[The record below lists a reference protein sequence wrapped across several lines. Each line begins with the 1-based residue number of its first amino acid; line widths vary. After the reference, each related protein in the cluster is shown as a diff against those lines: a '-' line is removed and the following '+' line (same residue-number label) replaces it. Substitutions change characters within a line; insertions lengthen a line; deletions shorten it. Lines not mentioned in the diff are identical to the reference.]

1 MLKKLIRNKWTYISL
16 ALLLTAA
23 VIALLPKQQ
32 DGSRVEVVEE
42 ILTGT
47 AERGQMRTVLING
60 GSIADTGTQTLSL
73 AGNVEI
79 KQWQVKAGDYVEE
92 GQLLATVDKNSVLSA
107 IAQVNALMEQ
117 LDAAIESSRSDTID
131 SAIYAPAAGHVKAV
145 YAQNGQSVL
154 DAMYEN
160 AALILLSLD
169 GKMAVDIQAGALTPG
184 ESVTVTL
191 SGGTELE
198 GLVARVSDGTA
209 TITVPDDSA
218 AYDDSVKITGENGKA
233 LGSGRLY
240 IHSQL
245 KICGYSGTVSA
256 VHVAVDA
263 HVSSGQTLLSL
274 TDTGYSGEH
283 DRLLDQRH
291 KLEEQMQRL
300 FAAYQSGGVYAESA
314 GCVSQILEEE
324 SVSALAA
331 AGDSGTVTLLGYYE
345 SHSDPGGI
353 KLLGSTGSGA
363 VISLLSDQEPGTA
376 DAEPGEAPDDEM
388 EPEPTPEPS
397 PEPEPVQPQATRYM
411 GQVTEV
417 RELGDGGTELVVA
430 LADGSVISLTSAQLE
445 GKTGAVLANEIQA
458 GDVLVLSYSQEG
470 ELLSVTVYQSG
481 NGEQEEGT
489 PGEGSFGGMGAMD
502 GMTASGGMGDTGSAP
517 AEEPDYTME
526 ETALCT
532 FARYDSAE
540 ISLTVDE
547 LDIAKLS
554 LGQTVA
560 INLDALPGES
570 FEGRI
575 TAIDPEGSNEGGSSK
590 YTVTVTM
597 PRTEQMLAGMN
608 ASVTVELENRENVLA
623 IPLAAV
629 CEDSSGIYVYTGY
642 DKKTQQFTGPV
653 AVTTGLSDGENVEIL
668 SGLEEGDSFCYR
680 YSSSLKYTFSR

>member
-1 MLKKLIRNKWTYISL
+1 MLKKWIKNKWTYIAL
-16 ALLLTAA
+16 ALLLIAA
-23 VIALLPKQQ
+23 VMALLPKQR
-32 DGSRVEVVEE
+32 DGSGVEVVEE

-47 AERGQMRTVLING
+47 AERGQMATVLIHG
-60 GSIADTGTQTLSL
+60 GSIADTGTQTISL
-73 AGNVEI
+73 AGDVEI
-79 KQWQVKAGDYVEE
+79 KEWQVRIGDYVEK

-131 SAIYAPAAGHVKAV
+131 SAIYAPTSGRVKAV
-145 YAQNGQSVL
+145 FVQSGQSVM

-160 AALILLSLD
+160 AALMLLSLD
-169 GKMAVDIQAGALTPG
+169 GKMAVDIQAGELTPG
-184 ESVTVTL
+184 ETVTVTL
-191 SGGTELE
+191 SDDTELE
-198 GLVARVSDGTA
+198 GLVGRVSDGIA
-209 TITVPDDSA
+209 TITVPDDNA

-256 VHVAVDA
+256 VHVALDTQ
-263 HVSSGQTLLSL
+263 VSSGQSLLSL
-274 TDTGYSGEH
+274 TDTGYTGEH
-283 DRLLDQRH
+283 DQLLEQRR
-291 KLEEQMQRL
+291 KLEEQMQSL
-300 FAAYQSGGVYAESA
+300 FAAYQSGGVYAEDA
-314 GCVSQILEEE
+314 GCISQIIEEG
-324 SVSALAA
+324 STSALAA
-331 AGDSGTVTLLGYYE
+331 AGDSGTITLLGYHE
-345 SHSDPGGI
+345 NRSDT
-353 KLLGSTGSGA
+353 SSGA
-363 VISLLSDQEPGTA
+363 VISLLTDQRLDRTTDTELDEG
-376 DAEPGEAPDDEM
+376 PDDASEPTQ
-388 EPEPTPEPS
+388 EPEPDPDGEDPDQQQ
-397 PEPEPVQPQATRYM
+397 VIRYM
-411 GQVTEV
+411 GQVTEI
-417 RELGDGGTELVVA
+417 RELGDDDTELVVT
-430 LADGSVISLTSAQLE
+430 LADGNVISLTSAQLE
-445 GKTGAVLANEIQA
+445 GKTGVLAANEIQV
-458 GDVLVLSYSQEG
+458 GDVLVINYSQEG

-481 NGEQEEGT
+481 NGEKE
-489 PGEGSFGGMGAMD
+489 D
-502 GMTASGGMGDTGSAP
+502 GVSDECSLGGMGDMNGMTSSGSMGGTGSAQT
-517 AEEPDYTME
+517 EEPDYTME

-532 FARYDSAE
+532 FALYDSAE

-554 LGQTVA
+554 LGQCVS

-590 YTVTVTM
+590 YAVTVTM

-623 IPLAAV
+623 IPLAAI

-642 DKKTQQFTGPV
+642 DEKTQQFTGPV

-668 SGLEEGDSFCYR
+668 SGLEEGDSFCYS